1 MSYSEQQHY
10 CIQKI
15 KELSDELNR
24 VPLIS
29 DWNKKYPNLKVLELF
44 GFITWDKFL
53 TVAGLK
59 EVDPEPKFKF
69 REPKILVFDI
79 ETKPIEAYCYG
90 LFDQNIG
97 IDMIIH
103 DWNVLSWAAKW
114 VGEDKIFYEDVSKQ
128 SNFRDDKN
136 ILPGIFNLLC
146 ECDVALTQNGIKF
159 DIKKLQE
166 RFEVHGLGIPSPFR
180 HIDTLR
186 IKKRNFSLTSNKLAF
201 STDKFNKVYKK
212 LDHEKYP
219 GFKLHKECL
228 KGNQDAWA
236 DMKEY
241 NIYDVLSTEELYTNT
256 LRKYDKTINYGVYT
270 GTGGCTN
277 CGSDE
282 LTEKEFGYTKTGAF
296 QTFLCRRCGSYSS
309 SKNNEL
315 SKATKSRLL
324 K

>member
-29 DWNKKYPNLKVLELF
+29 DWNKKFPNLKVLELF

-59 EVDPEPKFKF
+59 DKDPEPKFKF
-69 REPKILVFDI
+69 REPKILVLDI
-79 ETKPIEAYCYG
+79 ETKPLKVYCWG
-90 LFDQNIG
+90 LFDQNISL
-97 IDMIIH
+97 DMIIE
-103 DWNVLSWAAKW
+103 DWAVMSWAAKW
-114 VGEDKIFYEDVSKQ
+114 IGNERIFYQDTSQNTDYTKDELIV
-128 SNFRDDKN
+128 R
-136 ILPGIFNLLC
+136 GIWELLN
-146 ECDVALTQNGIKF
+146 ECDVVLTQNGKKF
-159 DIKKLQE
+159 DIPKLNAKFVE
-166 RFEVHGLGIPSPFR
+166 YKLGPTSPFK
-180 HIDTLR
+180 HIDTYS
-186 IKKRNFSLTSNKLAF
+186 IKKKLGLTSKKLEY
-201 STDKFNKVYKK
+201 TTNKFNEQFKK
-212 LDHEKYP
+212 LKHGKFA
-219 GFKLHKECL
+219 GMSLWIECL
-228 KGNQDAWA
+228 KGNQEAWA
-236 DMKEY
+236 EIKLY
-241 NIYDVLSTEELYTNT
+241 NIHDVLALEELYINH
-256 LRKYDKTINYGVYT
+256 LRKFDNTINYGVYT